1 MTLMTEYCFE
11 GFSLLN
17 FASDSVAASI
27 MLGSDKSMGPDTSME
42 PGQSGHM
49 VLICLRETID
59 ENSFLNSI
67 NFQS

>member
-1 MTLMTEYCFE
+1 MTEYCFE

-27 MLGSDKSMGPDTSME
+27 TSGYDKPMG

-49 VLICLRETID
+49 VLISLRETID
-59 ENSFLNSI
+59 ENSFLNSV